1 MVIVDVIVLVE
12 LCELVVVSGSRAG
25 QNYLTAAEEIKR
37 ANPRRGTYSV
47 Q

>member
-1 MVIVDVIVLVE
+1 MVVVDVIVLVE

-25 QNYLTAAEEIKR
+25 QNCLTAAEEIRR
-37 ANPRRGTYSV
+37 ASPRRGTYNA